1 MRKPVTEASLYRLS
15 RAGGNRADSI
25 ASRDANRSERLPWL
39 FGYGWGIHPEK
50 AANKPGSQ
58 STSARLIASANG
70 KPPCRIPRS
79 AESRRW
85 NGRSPG
91 SRIVALLRL
100 PDTFEPVHALCI
112 SGISEYDYS
121 LTVAGTAKESRLNAA
136 PCSLIS
142 PYRAPFLGSILQ
154 TPGSI
159 GNSAYPGYCRVPT
172 PCPPGYKRR

>member
-1 MRKPVTEASLYRLS
+1 MRRSVTEASLYRLS
-15 RAGGNRADSI
+15 RAGGNRTDSI
-25 ASRDANRSERLPWL
+25 ASRGANRPGRTPWL

-79 AESRRW
+79 AELRRW

-91 SRIVALLRL
+91 LRIVALLRL
-100 PDTFEPVHALCI
+100 PDTFEPVHALCV
-112 SGISEYDYS
+112 SGISEYGYS
-121 LTVAGTAKESRLNAA
+121 LTVAGTAKESRKTAA

-142 PYRAPFLGSILQ
+142 PYRAPFLDSILQ
-154 TPGSI
+154 IPGFI
-159 GNSAYPGYCRVPT
+159 GNSAYPDSGRVPI
-172 PCPPGYKRR
+172 PRHLWL